1 MIKNVILDVG
11 DVLVEW
17 DWEGFFEY
25 LGYREDDVFDD
36 LARYT
41 VLSHRWSD
49 LDRGVKGDD
58 EVIREMCEVA
68 PMYENEILN
77 VMEHIGEAVIQ
88 FKYTKKWIN
97 EIKQSGRKV
106 YILSNYSRH
115 LFEQTAEEEL
125 DFLDLVDGA
134 VFSFNEHYIKPEN
147 EIYNILLDRYDL
159 KAEECVF
166 VDDREENIEAAAGL
180 GFNTILFEDYD
191 AVHDA
196 LAEMLD

>member
-17 DWEGFFEY
+17 DWVGFLEY
-25 LGYREDDVFDD
+25 LGYGEDDVFDD
-36 LARYT
+36 VARYT

-49 LDRGVKGDD
+49 LDRGIKGDD
-58 EVIREMCEVA
+58 VVIREMCDIA
-68 PMYENEILN
+68 PMYENEILH

-88 FKYTKKWIN
+88 FKYAKKWIK
-97 EIKQSGRKV
+97 EIKSTGRKV
-106 YILSNYSRH
+106 YILSNYSHH

-134 VFSFNEHYIKPEN
+134 VFSFNEHCIKPEK
-147 EIYNILLDRYDL
+147 EIYDILLERYDL
-159 KAEECVF
+159 NAEECVF
-166 VDDREENIEAAAGL
+166 IDDREENIAAADQL
-180 GFNTILFEDYD
+180 GFNTILFTEYD
-191 AVHDA
+191 EVHDK